1 MENLLKK
8 MESSCNASYIFF
20 QTNDLKD
27 KKKTFAFNSPYYL
40 FNENLRK
47 KANVSVGFVEEII
60 KAHNYSLYLKHK
72 ERLKQI
78 DERII
83 QTFKPQTLEHL
94 NEREHKLYGLRDS
107 TFLERVVLFDNC
119 RSSRGR
125 NSNIYLA
132 KWVGNSLLTAIV
144 LFRKALEGVSEKN
157 WEDKVIYKELKN
169 ILNSLIN
176 YCLASNS
183 TYLLKHFAAF
193 KLFMLLNENLEL
205 EISNPDTE
213 TFTKIVFNHFIVG
226 TKKEEMFQEVM
237 DNCPNYF
244 TASLRQITEKM
255 DLSALEN
262 FFL

>member
-1 MENLLKK
+1 MENLLAK
-8 MESSCNASYIFF
+8 MENSYNTSYVFF
-20 QTNDLKD
+20 QAKDLRNN
-27 KKKTFAFNSPYYL
+27 KKIFSFNSPYCL
-40 FNENLRK
+40 FNESLRK
-47 KANVSVGFVEEII
+47 KANITVGFVEEII

-78 DERII
+78 DERIL
-83 QTFKPQTLEHL
+83 QVFKPQSNDTPKEG
-94 NEREHKLYGLRDS
+94 EHKLFGLRDS
-107 TFLERVVLFDNC
+107 TFLERVVLNDNA

-125 NSNIYLA
+125 NNNIYLA

-144 LFRKALEGVSEKN
+144 LFRKELEGVSEKN

-169 ILNSLIN
+169 ILMSLIN

-213 TFTKIVFNHFIVG
+213 TFTKIVFNHFIMG
-226 TKKEEMFQEVM
+226 TKQEEMFQEVM
-237 DNCPNYF
+237 ENCPNYF
-244 TASLRQITEKM
+244 TQSLRQITQKM
-255 DLSALEN
+255 DLAVLEN